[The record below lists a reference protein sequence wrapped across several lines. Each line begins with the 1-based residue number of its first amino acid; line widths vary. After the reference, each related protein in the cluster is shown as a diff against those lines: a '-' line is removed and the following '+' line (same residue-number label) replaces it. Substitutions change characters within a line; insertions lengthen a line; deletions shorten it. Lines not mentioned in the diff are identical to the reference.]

1 MATEAVLAVPQI
13 ITEFPPLGTYE
24 LLRLVEKG
32 LPTDC
37 LELLKQRGLTFTEI
51 GQLVIPPRTLK
62 HRKARGERLN
72 IIESERFL
80 RVIRVLDFGLRV
92 FGNSTKLLNWLRAPD
107 VEMENRPSM
116 SLLGDEAGARLVE
129 GQLWG
134 IADGIFS

>member
-1 MATEAVLAVPQI
+1 MATETISPAPQT
-13 ITEFPPLGTYE
+13 ITEFPRLGSYE
-24 LLRLVEKG
+24 LLRLVEEG

-62 HRKARGERLN
+62 HRNARGERLTVT
-72 IIESERFL
+72 ESERFL

-92 FGNSTKLLNWLRAPD
+92 FGDSRKLLNWLRAPD
-107 VEMENRPSM
+107 IEIENRPSM
-116 SLLGDEAGARLVE
+116 SLLGDEAGSRLVE

-134 IADGIFS
+134 IADGIYS